1 MELMIPINS
10 PVSRAITSYIS
21 LYINNISIY
30 NLKESTSYFPYINY
44 FLLNINNYLEIQ
56 ARGLTDDL
64 TPYREN
70 ETPINQHPIPKCRTT
85 LIGSD
90 SRTLDSVWG
99 I

>member
-1 MELMIPINS
+1 MIPINS
-10 PVSRAITSYIS
+10 PVSRAFTSYIS
-21 LYINNISIY
+21 LYINDISIY
-30 NLKESTSYFPYINY
+30 NLKESTSYFPYINNY
-44 FLLNINNYLEIQ
+44 LQNINNYLEIQ

-70 ETPINQHPIPKCRTT
+70 ELPINQHPNPKCRTT

>member
-1 MELMIPINS
+1 MIPINS
-10 PVSRAITSYIS
+10 PVSRAFISYIS

-30 NLKESTSYFPYINY
+30 YLMESTSYFPYINY

-56 ARGLTDDL
+56 AHGLTDDL

-70 ETPINQHPIPKCRTT
+70 ELHINQHPFPKCRTT

>member
-1 MELMIPINS
+1 MIPINS
-10 PVSRAITSYIS
+10 PVSRAFTSYIS
-21 LYINNISIY
+21 LLINNISIY

-44 FLLNINNYLEIQ
+44 YLLNINNYLEIQ
-56 ARGLTDDL
+56 ARGLTDNL
-64 TPYREN
+64 TPYCEN

-85 LIGSD
+85 FIGSD

>member
-1 MELMIPINS
+1 MIPINS
-10 PVSRAITSYIS
+10 PVSRAFTSYIS
-21 LYINNISIY
+21 LYINDISIY
-30 NLKESTSYFPYINY
+30 NLKESTSYFPHINNY
-44 FLLNINNYLEIQ
+44 LLNINNYLEIQ

-70 ETPINQHPIPKCRTT
+70 KLRINQHPIPKCRTT

>member
-1 MELMIPINS
+1 M
-10 PVSRAITSYIS
+10 
-21 LYINNISIY
+21 Y

-44 FLLNINNYLEIQ
+44 YDLKLNNYLEIQ

-70 ETPINQHPIPKCRTT
+70 ELHINQHPKPKCRTT

-90 SRTLDSVWG
+90 SRTLDSVRG

>member
-1 MELMIPINS
+1 M
-10 PVSRAITSYIS
+10 YIS
-21 LYINNISIY
+21 LYINNISI
-30 NLKESTSYFPYINY
+30 NNFKESTSYFPYINY
-44 FLLNINNYLEIQ
+44 YDLNINNYLEIQ

-70 ETPINQHPIPKCRTT
+70 ELPVNRHPIPKCRTT

>member
-1 MELMIPINS
+1 MIPINS
-10 PVSRAITSYIS
+10 PVSRAFTSYIS

-30 NLKESTSYFPYINY
+30 NLKESTSYFPYINNY
-44 FLLNINNYLEIQ
+44 LLNINNYLEIQ

-70 ETPINQHPIPKCRTT
+70 ELPINQHPIPKCRTT

-90 SRTLDSVWG
+90 SLTLDSVWG

>member
-1 MELMIPINS
+1 MIPINS
-10 PVSRAITSYIS
+10 PVSRAFTSYVS

-30 NLKESTSYFPYINY
+30 NLKESTSYFPYMNY
-44 FLLNINNYLEIQ
+44 SLLYINNYLEIQ
-56 ARGLTDDL
+56 ARGLTENL
-64 TPYREN
+64 TPYCKN